1 MSQTMVPANR
11 FWQEFSTDVA
21 QTLSDEQRGEIER
34 ALGATS
40 RSGNSD
46 LGDLRLS
53 FKWFFL
59 RFVFGPEKRSAER
72 IKQEQ
77 EMHPAMSPRNVPM
90 LASVVAGYVAF
101 WVLMLVLLTA
111 AFTYFVF

>member
-1 MSQTMVPANR
+1 MSQIMVPANR
-11 FWQEFSTDVA
+11 FWQEFNTDVA

-40 RSGNSD
+40 RPGNSE

-59 RFVFGPEKRSAER
+59 RFVYGPEKRSAER

-101 WVLMLVLLTA
+101 WALMLVLFTA
-111 AFTYFVF
+111 AFVYFVL

>member
-11 FWQEFSTDVA
+11 FWQEFNAEVA

-40 RSGNSD
+40 RPGNSD

-59 RFVFGPEKRSAER
+59 RLVFGPEKRSPER

-77 EMHPAMSPRNVPM
+77 KMHPAMSARNVPM

-101 WVLMLVLLTA
+101 WALMLVILTA
-111 AFTYFVF
+111 AFVYFVL